1 MPRPLRLLAVALL
14 TSVIAGAA
22 LSSGPGAGAQAPP
35 RPPHRFFG
43 TATLNGA
50 PAPVGTTVEALMGGA
65 VCGTGQTNSA
75 GQYVLD
81 VNQPGAPAACGRVGD
96 PITFRVG
103 GVTARETAVFRE
115 GGYEQLNLT
124 ASGAAGFT
132 VAALNLSD
140 PRPCIPEPGQ
150 RTCSAFR
157 AALWNGEAAAWAEL
171 GVTDPDARFNETV
184 VFRVRAGD
192 PAVISII
199 ARFLGGPYLQVTRVK
214 FVGSEPGQVDE
225 YVEVANLG
233 GGPQEMTGWSV
244 SSPQRNKKIFFPNGY
259 VMQPGQSCRIYTG
272 APREN
277 SCGTASFNDTD
288 VWPDSGG
295 RVVLYYDALDLLG
308 ADTQY
313 SADPNN
319 QPPPPN
325 LQGVS

>member
-1 MPRPLRLLAVALL
+1 MRPIALIVALATL
-14 TSVIAGAA
+14 ALATAPTVTAQPLPPNRYYGSV
-22 LSSGPGAGAQAPP
+22 
-35 RPPHRFFG
+35 
-43 TATLNGA
+43 TLNGQT
-50 PAPVGTTVEALMGGA
+50 PPVGTPVTAYIGEQL
-65 VCGTGQTNSA
+65 CGTGEVRA
-75 GQYVLD
+75 DGRYVVD
-81 VNQPGAPAACGRVGD
+81 VDDATKTPGCGTPGALV
-96 PITFRVG
+96 TFRVA
-103 GVTARETAVFRE
+103 GVLAGQTGTFQAGAFTE
-115 GGYEQLNLT
+115 LPLT
-124 ASGAAGFT
+124 APGQPAARRYTEAF
-132 VAALNLSD
+132 LDLSD

-150 RTCSAFR
+150 RVCDATR
-157 AALWNGEAAAWAEL
+157 TALWNGDAAAWAAR

-244 SSPQRNKKIFFPNGY
+244 SSPQRGKKVFFPNGY
-259 VMQPGQSCRIYTG
+259 VMRPGQACRIYTG